1 MLLGLNS
8 FLRRWL
14 EGIPTT
20 VGWLGLCFALSGTSA
35 SLTVSAAALVGQRIA
50 ENPAWA
56 TLPLSLNLL
65 GTMSIG
71 IPASLLMQRIG
82 RRNGFR
88 LGTVVGLF
96 GALLNI
102 YAIQSESF
110 FLFCVGSYL
119 IGCLLGFGQLYRFAA
134 IETTPEEHK
143 ARAVSLVLFGGM
155 LSGILGPGIA
165 FVTKDWVED
174 APFMGSY
181 QSLIGLYVVVFLLLQ
196 LVDLP
201 KPTANEQQPRTRPF
215 WEITRQTTW
224 KISLLSAALG
234 YAAMALIMTATPLS
248 MQAHHHSF
256 SASAFVIQWHVIA
269 MFMPS
274 FFTGNLIQRFG
285 GKNIML
291 VGIGLNLLC
300 ILINTQGQFFLS
312 YWSALILLGV
322 GWNFM
327 FIAGT
332 TLLTETYLPEEKAL
346 VQGVNDVL
354 VFGAAASGSLLAGVL
369 QNQIGWETLNMVV
382 APPLLLLAGWLLWLK
397 RGKEILVQQPIH

>member
-1 MLLGLNS
+1 
-8 FLRRWL
+8 
-14 EGIPTT
+14 
-20 VGWLGLCFALSGTSA
+20 
-35 SLTVSAAALVGQRIA
+35 
-50 ENPAWA
+50 
-56 TLPLSLNLL
+56 LNLL
-65 GTMSIG
+65 GTMSSG

-88 LGTVVGLF
+88 IGTVVGLL

-110 FLFCVGSYL
+110 TLFCLGSYL

-134 IETTPEEHK
+134 IEVTPEEHK
-143 ARAVSLVLFGGM
+143 ARAVSLVLFGGIF
-155 LSGILGPGIA
+155 SGILGPGIA
-165 FVTKDWVED
+165 FLTKDWVEG

-181 QSLIGLYVVVFLLLQ
+181 QSLIGLYILVFLLLQ

-201 KPTANEQQPRTRPF
+201 KPTASEQQPRTRPF
-215 WEITRQTTW
+215 WEIMRQTSW
-224 KISLLSAALG
+224 KISVLSAALG

-248 MQAHHHSF
+248 MQAHQHSF

-291 VGIGLNLLC
+291 MGIALNLLC

-322 GWNFM
+322 GWNFI

-332 TLLTETYLPEEKAL
+332 TLLTETYRPEEKAL

-354 VFGAAASGSLLAGVL
+354 VFGSAASGSLLAGIL
-369 QNQIGWETLNMVV
+369 QNQIGWESLNMVV
-382 APPLLLLAGWLLWLK
+382 APPLLLLAGWLLWRK
-397 RGKEILVQQPIH
+397 RNRGILIQQPIH